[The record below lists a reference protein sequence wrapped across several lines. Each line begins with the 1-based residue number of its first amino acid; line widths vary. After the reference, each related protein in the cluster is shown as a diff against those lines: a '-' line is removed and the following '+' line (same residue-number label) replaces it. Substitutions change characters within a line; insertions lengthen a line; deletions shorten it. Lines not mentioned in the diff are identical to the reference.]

1 MEFGSFRTFLCI
13 SALSLWLGN
22 PIIQAQQKTK
32 TSAFLY
38 DQLDH
43 FIQKPSNSEALRL
56 SKIIASKKNQLH
68 TKADQLAWVI
78 VNCNLGY
85 YHNQFNHKPT
95 AILHYETA
103 WKTYYEK
110 GLIDYDIIENCLQPL
125 GNIYTEVGD
134 LPKAE
139 TTIKNYL
146 YLAEQSENTSKII
159 SGITNLS
166 IVYHNQGNYPKAL
179 EILKQ
184 GLDIDPK
191 NINLLTNT
199 ATNYLDS
206 GDYNKAKTFADKVIA
221 IDANQINA
229 YQILAAAALEKKD
242 FKNAKDY
249 IVQAKSQL
257 LKNKNTSARTT
268 VKWQLAY
275 IDILLSKSEFGEIQ
289 KNLKEI
295 YASLL
300 PGYSANTDLPSKEHL
315 IADRLLLKALDIQA
329 YIYQQTKKPLL
340 AITAFDLAFEVNSK
354 LNVLYPLQ
362 DTRIIQ
368 HGQNRNR
375 TETYIDI
382 LFTIYKSKKE
392 EKYSIQAFRAAEHSK
407 APFVNQ
413 ALISKKILSQYKS
426 DSVVSNKNRLNTELI
441 SYETLIL
448 KEKLKGEDASIA
460 QIQKWTTA
468 HDTTSI
474 ALKKV
479 LKKLQYTYPKLLQ
492 YQKSISIPSLQ
503 KKLKKDHTT
512 LIEYFYGN
520 RNVYQFVIT
529 QDSFEIKKIE
539 NPVYL
544 KSIVKKYI
552 HYFDNAS
559 VITRDINEFTK
570 SAAELFNVLKI
581 PRQPKRLLIIPDGLL
596 SFIPFETLL
605 LKDTTSMNFSKMS
618 FLLRSTEIS
627 YEISASKYLRS
638 NPKNLQGKTV
648 LGVFPV
654 FENTETEL
662 SFSKN
667 ESKSI
672 QQYFSGDFIEKEQ
685 ATYLRFIKLA
695 KEHDIIHLSTH
706 AESGN
711 FSRPASI
718 QFRDQNILVNQLYG
732 TQLNANLVV
741 LSACETGVGRL
752 AKGEGPISIG
762 RGFHYA
768 GVENI
773 LFSLWKVN
781 DKTTATVM
789 KNFYKNLNHS
799 IPKAK
804 AIHHAKLDYLD
815 TEGIS
820 NVQKSPYYW
829 AAFVYYGEVEQSYSL
844 NYLWYRISIV
854 LFILIILLLP
864 KFLQN
869 KA

>member
-1 MEFGSFRTFLCI
+1 MEFGSFRILLCI
-13 SALSLWLGN
+13 AALWFGN
-22 PIIQAQQKTK
+22 PILQAQQKTK
-32 TSAFLY
+32 TSTFLY
-38 DQLDH
+38 NQLDH
-43 FIQKPSNSEALRL
+43 FIQKPSNSKALQL
-56 SKIIASKKNQLH
+56 SKMIAPKKDQLH
-68 TKADQLAWVI
+68 TKTDQLAWVI
-78 VNCNLGY
+78 VHCNLGY
-85 YHNQFNHKPT
+85 YNNRYNNKPK
-95 AILHYETA
+95 AILYYETA

-146 YLAEQSENTSKII
+146 YLAEQSKDTTKII

-166 IVYHNQGNYPKAL
+166 IVYHNQGNYSKAL

-184 GLDIDPK
+184 GLNIDPN

-199 ATNYLDS
+199 ATNHLDS
-206 GDYNKAKTFADKVIA
+206 GDYSKAKTFANKVIT
-221 IDANQINA
+221 INANQINA
-229 YQILAAAALEKKD
+229 YQILAATALEKKE
-242 FKNAKDY
+242 FKKAQDY
-249 IVQAKSQL
+249 ITQARFQL
-257 LKNKNTSARTT
+257 LKNKNTSARTI

-275 IDILLSKSEFGEIQ
+275 IDILLSKSEFSEIQ

-295 YASLL
+295 YTTLL
-300 PGYSANTDLPSKEHL
+300 PGYSPNTDLPSKEYL
-315 IADRLLLKALDIQA
+315 IADRLLLKALDIHA
-329 YIYQQTKKPLL
+329 YTYQQTQKPLL
-340 AITAFDLAFEVNSK
+340 AIAAFDLAFDVNSK
-354 LNVLYPLQ
+354 LNIVYPLQ

-368 HGQNRNR
+368 HSQNRNR
-375 TETYIDI
+375 TEAYIDL
-382 LFTIYKSKKE
+382 LFTIHQTQKE
-392 EKYSIQAFRAAEHSK
+392 EKYGVQAFWAAEYSK
-407 APFVNQ
+407 SPLVNE
-413 ALISKKILSQYKS
+413 ALISKKILSQYKN
-426 DSVVSNKNRLNTELI
+426 DSLVSNKNRLNAALT

-448 KEKLKGEDASIA
+448 KEKLKGEDARID

-474 ALKKV
+474 ALKEI
-479 LKKLQYTYPKLLQ
+479 LEKLRHTYPKLLRRQ
-492 YQKSISIPSLQ
+492 NNISIPALQ

-520 RNVYQFVIT
+520 RNIYQFIISR
-529 QDSFEIKKIE
+529 DSFEIKKIE
-539 NPVYL
+539 NPEYF
-544 KSIVKKYI
+544 KSTIKKYV

-559 VITRDINEFTK
+559 MITRDITEFTK
-570 SAAELFNVLKI
+570 NAAELFNVLKI
-581 PRQPKRLLIIPDGLL
+581 PKQSKKLLIIPDGLL
-596 SFIPFETLL
+596 YFIPFETLL
-605 LKDTTSMNFSKMS
+605 LKKTNSMNFSKMP
-618 FLLRSTEIS
+618 FLIRSTEIS
-627 YEISASKYLRS
+627 YEISAGKYLRS
-638 NPKNLQGKTV
+638 NPKNPQKKTV

-654 FENTETEL
+654 FENTEKEL

-672 QQYFSGDFIEKEQ
+672 QYYFNGDFIENEQ
-685 ATYLRFIKLA
+685 ATYQRFIKLA

-706 AESGN
+706 AESGS

-718 QFRDQNILVNQLYG
+718 QFWDQDILVNQLYG
-732 TQLNANLVV
+732 AQLNANLVV

-789 KNFYKNLNHS
+789 KNFYQNLNHS

-804 AIHHAKLDYLD
+804 AIHRAKLDYLD
-815 TEGIS
+815 TESIS

-829 AAFVYYGEVEQSYSL
+829 AAFVYYGEIGHSYSL
-844 NYLWYRISIV
+844 SYFWHKIGIV

>member
-1 MEFGSFRTFLCI
+1 MEFGSFRTLVCI
-13 SALSLWLGN
+13 AALWLGN
-22 PIIQAQQKTK
+22 TTVQAQQRTK
-32 TSAFLY
+32 TSEFLY
-38 DQLDH
+38 NQLDY
-43 FIQKPSNSEALRL
+43 FAQKPSNSGALRL
-56 SKIIASKKNQLH
+56 SKMIASKKNQLH

-95 AILHYETA
+95 AILYYETA

-110 GLIDYDIIENCLQPL
+110 ELTDYDIIENCLQPL
-125 GNIYTEVGD
+125 GNIYIEIGD

-166 IVYHNQGNYPKAL
+166 IAYHNQGNYPKAL
-179 EILKQ
+179 KILKQ
-184 GLDIDPK
+184 GLDIDPD
-191 NINLLTNT
+191 NTNLLTNT

-206 GDYNKAKTFADKVIA
+206 GNYDKAKKIANKVIA

-229 YQILAAAALEKKD
+229 YQILAATALERKE
-242 FKNAKDY
+242 FQNAQDY
-249 IVQAKSQL
+249 ILQARSQL

-268 VKWQLAY
+268 IKWQLAY
-275 IDILLSKSEFGEIQ
+275 IDILLSKSEFGEVQ

-295 YASLL
+295 YTSLL

-315 IADRLLLKALDIQA
+315 IADRLLLKALDIHV
-329 YIYQQTKKPLL
+329 YIYQETKNPLL
-340 AITAFDLAFEVNSK
+340 AIAAFDLAFDVNSK
-354 LNVLYPLQ
+354 LNILYPLQ

-375 TETYIDI
+375 TETYIDL
-382 LFTIYKSKKE
+382 LFTIYKDKKDK
-392 EKYSIQAFRAAEHSK
+392 KYGIQAFQAAERSK
-407 APFVNQ
+407 APFVNE
-413 ALISKKILSQYKS
+413 ALISKKLLSQYKN
-426 DSVVSNKNRLNTELI
+426 DSLVSNKNRLNSKLV

-448 KEKLKGEDASIA
+448 KEKLKGEGANIA

-474 ALKKV
+474 ALKGM
-479 LKKLQYTYPKLLQ
+479 LKKLHYAYPKLLR
-492 YQKSISIPSLQ
+492 YQNNISIPTLQ

-520 RNVYQFVIT
+520 RNIYQFVIT

-539 NPVYL
+539 NPEYF
-544 KSIVKKYI
+544 KSIIKKYV

-559 VITRDINEFTK
+559 IITRDITKFTK
-570 SAAELFNVLKI
+570 KAAELFNVLKI
-581 PRQPKRLLIIPDGLL
+581 PRQSKRLLIIPDGLL
-596 SFIPFETLL
+596 YFIPFETLL
-605 LKDTTSMNFSKMS
+605 LEETSSMNFKEMS
-618 FLLRSTEIS
+618 FLLRSTEVS

-638 NPKNLQGKTV
+638 NPKNIQKKTV

-672 QQYFSGDFIEKEQ
+672 QRYFNGDFIEKEQ
-685 ATYLRFIKLA
+685 ATYQRFTELA
-695 KEHDIIHLSTH
+695 KKHDIIHLSTH

-732 TQLNANLVV
+732 TQLNADLVV

-799 IPKAK
+799 IPKAR
-804 AIHHAKLDYLD
+804 AIHRAKLDYLD
-815 TEGIS
+815 AENIS
-820 NVQKSPYYW
+820 NAQKSPYYW
-829 AAFVYYGEVEQSYSL
+829 AAFVYYGEVEHSYSL
-844 NYLWYRISIV
+844 NYLWYRIGIV

-869 KA
+869 KK

>member
-1 MEFGSFRTFLCI
+1 MEFGSFRILLCI
-13 SALSLWLGN
+13 ITLWFGN
-22 PIIQAQQKTK
+22 LIIQAQQTTK

-56 SKIIASKKNQLH
+56 SKMIAHKKDQLY

-85 YHNQFNHKPT
+85 YLNQFNQKPT
-95 AILHYETA
+95 AILYYETA
-103 WKTYYEK
+103 WKTYYENE
-110 GLIDYDIIENCLQPL
+110 LIDYDIIENCLQPL

-146 YLAEQSENTSKII
+146 YLAEQSKDTSKII

-166 IVYHNQGNYPKAL
+166 IVYNNQGNHLEAL
-179 EILKQ
+179 EILKK
-184 GLDIDPK
+184 GLNIHPN

-206 GDYNKAKTFADKVIA
+206 GDYEKAKVYANKVIT
-221 IDANQINA
+221 IDSNQINA
-229 YQILAAAALEKKD
+229 YQILAATALEKKEL
-242 FKNAKDY
+242 KKAQDY
-249 IVQAKSQL
+249 ITQARFQL
-257 LKNKNTSARTT
+257 LKNKNTSARAI

-275 IDILLSKSEFGEIQ
+275 IDVLLSKSEFEEIQ

-295 YASLL
+295 YTSLL
-300 PGYSANTDLPSKEHL
+300 PGYSINADLPSKEDL
-315 IADRLLLKALDIQA
+315 IADRLLLKALDIHA
-329 YIYQQTKKPLL
+329 YTYQQTKRPLL
-340 AITAFDLAFEVNSK
+340 AIAAFDLAFDVNSK
-354 LNVLYPLQ
+354 LNIIYPLQ
-362 DTRIIQ
+362 DTQVIQ
-368 HGQNRNR
+368 HSQNRNR
-375 TETYIDI
+375 TEAYIDL
-382 LFTIYKSKKE
+382 LFTIHQTKKD
-392 EKYSIQAFRAAEHSK
+392 EKYSMQAFRAAEYSK
-407 APFVNQ
+407 SPFVNK
-413 ALISKKILSQYKS
+413 ALISKKVLSQYKN
-426 DSVVSNKNRLNTELI
+426 DSLVSNKNRLNAALTW
-441 SYETLIL
+441 YETLIL
-448 KEKLKGEDASIA
+448 KEKLKGKGARIS
-460 QIQKWTTA
+460 QIQKWTIA

-474 ALKKV
+474 ALKET
-479 LKKLQYTYPKLLQ
+479 LKKLRHTYPKLLQ
-492 YQKSISIPSLQ
+492 HQNNISIPALQ

-520 RNVYQFVIT
+520 RNIYQFIIT

-539 NPVYL
+539 NPQYF
-544 KSIVKKYI
+544 KSTIKKYI

-559 VITRDINEFTK
+559 IITSDIPEFTK
-570 SAAELFNVLKI
+570 NAAELYNVLKI
-581 PRQPKRLLIIPDGLL
+581 PRKSKKLLIIPDGLL
-596 SFIPFETLL
+596 YFIPFETLL
-605 LKDTTSMNFSKMS
+605 LKKTNSINFSKMS
-618 FLLRSTEIS
+618 FLIRSAEIS
-627 YEISASKYLRS
+627 YEISAGKYLRS
-638 NPKNLQGKTV
+638 NPKKLQKKTV

-654 FENTETEL
+654 FENTEKEL

-672 QQYFSGDFIEKEQ
+672 QYYFNGDFIENEQ
-685 ATYLRFIKLA
+685 ATYQRFIKLA

-718 QFRDQNILVNQLYG
+718 QFRDQDILVNQLYG

-741 LSACETGVGRL
+741 LSACETGVGKL

-773 LFSLWKVN
+773 LLSLWKVN

-789 KNFYKNLNHS
+789 KNFYQNLNHS
-799 IPKAK
+799 IPKAT
-804 AIHHAKLDYLD
+804 AIHRAKLDYLD
-815 TEGIS
+815 MENIS
-820 NVQKSPYYW
+820 NIKKSPYYW
-829 AAFVYYGEVEQSYSL
+829 AAFVYYGEIKHSYSL
-844 NYLWYRISIV
+844 SYFWYKIGIV

-864 KFLQN
+864 RFFQN
-869 KA
+869 KT

>member
-1 MEFGSFRTFLCI
+1 MEFGSFRIVLCI
-13 SALSLWLGN
+13 TVLWLGN
-22 PIIQAQQKTK
+22 LQAQQKTK

-43 FIQKPSNSEALRL
+43 FIQKPSNSEVLRL
-56 SKIIASKKNQLH
+56 SKIIATKKDQLH

-78 VNCNLGY
+78 VNSNLGY

-95 AILHYETA
+95 AILYYETA

-110 GLIDYDIIENCLQPL
+110 ELIDYDIIENCLQPL
-125 GNIYTEVGD
+125 GNIYLEIGD
-134 LPKAE
+134 LLKAE

-159 SGITNLS
+159 SAITNLS
-166 IVYHNQGNYPKAL
+166 IAYHNQGNYSKAL
-179 EILKQ
+179 KILSQ
-184 GLDIDPK
+184 GLDIDPG
-191 NINLLTNT
+191 NINILTNI

-206 GDYNKAKTFADKVIA
+206 GDYDKAKAFADKVIG
-221 IDANQINA
+221 IDPNQINA
-229 YQILAAAALEKKD
+229 YQILAAISIENKEFQHAQ
-242 FKNAKDY
+242 DY
-249 IVQAKSQL
+249 ILKAKSQL

-268 VKWQLAY
+268 VKWQLVY
-275 IDILLSKSEFGEIQ
+275 IDILLSKSEFGEVQ

-295 YASLL
+295 YSSLL
-300 PGYSANTDLPSKEHL
+300 PKYSTNNDLPPKEHL
-315 IADRLLLKALDIQA
+315 IADRILLKALDIHA

-340 AITAFDLAFEVNSK
+340 AIAAFDLAFNVNSK
-354 LNVLYPLQ
+354 LNALYPLQ

-375 TETYIDI
+375 TETYIDL
-382 LFTIYKSKKE
+382 LFTLYDSKKDK
-392 EKYSIQAFRAAEHSK
+392 KYGILAFRAAEYSK
-407 APFVNQ
+407 SPVVNE
-413 ALISKKILSQYKS
+413 ALISKKTLSQYKS
-426 DSVVSNKNRLNTELI
+426 DSLVSKKNRLNAALT

-448 KEKLKGEDASIA
+448 KEKSKGKGAHIA

-474 ALKKV
+474 VLKET
-479 LKKLQYTYPKLLQ
+479 LKKLRHTYPKLLR
-492 YQKSISIPSLQ
+492 YQNNISIPALQ
-503 KKLKKDHTT
+503 KKLKKDRTT

-520 RNVYQFVIT
+520 RNVYQFIIT

-539 NPVYL
+539 NPEYF

-559 VITRDINEFTK
+559 IITSNIPEFTK
-570 SAAELFNVLKI
+570 NATELYNVLKI
-581 PRQPKRLLIIPDGLL
+581 PRQSKKLLIIPDGLL
-596 SFIPFETLL
+596 YFIPFETLL
-605 LKDTTSMNFSKMS
+605 LKKTNSMNFSKMS
-618 FLLRSTEIS
+618 FLIRSAEIS
-627 YEISASKYLRS
+627 YEISAGKYLRS
-638 NPKNLQGKTV
+638 NPKKPQKKTV

-654 FENTETEL
+654 FENTDKEL
-662 SFSKN
+662 SFSKI

-672 QQYFSGDFIEKEQ
+672 QYYFNGNFIENEQ
-685 ATYLRFIKLA
+685 ATYQRFIKLA

-706 AESGN
+706 AESGS
-711 FSRPASI
+711 FSRSASI
-718 QFRDQNILVNQLYG
+718 QFWDQDILVNQLYG
-732 TQLNANLVV
+732 AQLNANLVV

-789 KNFYKNLNHS
+789 KNFYQNLNHS

-804 AIHHAKLDYLD
+804 AIHRAKLDYLN
-815 TEGIS
+815 TENIS
-820 NVQKSPYYW
+820 NVRKSPYYW
-829 AAFVYYGEVEQSYSL
+829 AAFVYYGEIERPYSL
-844 NYLWYRISIV
+844 NYFWYKIGVV
-854 LFILIILLLP
+854 LFIFIILLLP
-864 KFLQN
+864 RFFQHKT
-869 KA
+869 